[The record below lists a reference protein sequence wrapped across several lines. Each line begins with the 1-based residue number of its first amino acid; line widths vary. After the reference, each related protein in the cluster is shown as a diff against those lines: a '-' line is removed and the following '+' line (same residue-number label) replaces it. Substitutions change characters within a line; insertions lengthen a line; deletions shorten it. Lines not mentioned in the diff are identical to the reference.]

1 MWQELQPDDP
11 RRIGPSRLRGVLGS
25 GGICGARGGFS
36 GPPTACWS
44 SANARPAW
52 VLRTWKPHGSC
63 GSVHGVRK
71 DRKSSFLHGVSQIAA
86 ARRGQP
92 WQKEQANKVPGIV
105 VSVDGSA
112 ESQRALEWAVTHAAL
127 EHAPLMVLAV
137 HRVAASAWTGNPI
150 IYPEDR
156 PEAQR
161 VLRAAEEAVAKA
173 ISKLGDDRP
182 SSVTVR
188 GSLGQ
193 TGHALTEASH
203 DADMVVLGARGG
215 FARLMPGSVRAE
227 VVNHAACPVVVISG
241 QR

>member
-1 MWQELQPDDP
+1 M
-11 RRIGPSRLRGVLGS
+11 
-25 GGICGARGGFS
+25 
-36 GPPTACWS
+36 
-44 SANARPAW
+44 
-52 VLRTWKPHGSC
+52 
-63 GSVHGVRK
+63 
-71 DRKSSFLHGVSQIAA
+71 
-86 ARRGQP
+86 
-92 WQKEQANKVPGIV
+92 PGIV

-112 ESQRALEWAVTHAAL
+112 ESQHALEWAVTHAAL
-127 EHAPLMVLAV
+127 EHAPLTVLAV

-150 IYPEDR
+150 IYPEQDR

-173 ISKLGDDRP
+173 VSKLGDDRP

-193 TGHALTEASH
+193 TGHMLTEASH
-203 DADMVVLGARGG
+203 DADMVIVGARGG

-241 QR
+241 RR

>member
-1 MWQELQPDDP
+1 M
-11 RRIGPSRLRGVLGS
+11 
-25 GGICGARGGFS
+25 
-36 GPPTACWS
+36 
-44 SANARPAW
+44 
-52 VLRTWKPHGSC
+52 
-63 GSVHGVRK
+63 
-71 DRKSSFLHGVSQIAA
+71 
-86 ARRGQP
+86 
-92 WQKEQANKVPGIV
+92 PGIV

-112 ESQRALEWAVTHAAL
+112 ESQHALEWAATHAAL
-127 EHAPLMVLAV
+127 EHAPLTVLAV

-161 VLRAAEEAVAKA
+161 VLRAAEEAVANA

-193 TGHALTEASH
+193 TGRALTEASH
-203 DADMVVLGARGG
+203 DADMVVVGTRGG
-215 FARLMPGSVRAE
+215 FARMMPGSVRAE

-241 QR
+241 